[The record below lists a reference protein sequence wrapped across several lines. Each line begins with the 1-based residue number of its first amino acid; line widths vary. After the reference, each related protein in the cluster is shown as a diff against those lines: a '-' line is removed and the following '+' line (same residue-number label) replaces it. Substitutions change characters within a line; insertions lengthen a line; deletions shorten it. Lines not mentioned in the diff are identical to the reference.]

1 MYLSYYGLHREPF
14 HITPDP
20 AFLFESPS
28 HREAYAAITYGV
40 AQRKGFIAVTGEVG
54 TGKTTILRAYLKTLD
69 LSQMQTFY
77 VYSPDLSFEELLQ
90 LLLAELGETPQEQ
103 SASAMLRQLQWK
115 LIQLYE
121 QGRGMLLVIDE
132 AQNMPVDTLE
142 RLRTLSNLE
151 TTDDK
156 LLQIVLVGQPEFD
169 ERLNLHQLR
178 QLKQRIAVRATLRTL
193 TPAESVAYVRH
204 RFELAGGNFP
214 GIFAPGAI
222 RALVRHAKGS
232 PRALNILC
240 DNILLAG
247 FGAEQRPIRA
257 ALVNEVA
264 RDLAGARPAATGRLR
279 WASALAAALLVAGV
293 GTGWAVWPANPNGE
307 AATNGRMNVV
317 HAEATS
323 PWAIEAPPA
332 APVAAPADAV
342 TPDVGVPAPAPAA
355 PVPAV
360 AVAQTIAPENVAADL
375 PVAPPGAVAEETVS
389 AAPAQE
395 RAVAPV
401 ASAPLAA
408 GELLREV
415 QPGENLTRLLTE
427 VYGHCD
433 VPLIR
438 AVLARNPGLSDANK
452 ILTGQELVFP
462 TIAGVAPKGLAET
475 GTGS

>member
-28 HREAYAAITYGV
+28 HREAYAAISYGV
-40 AQRKGFIAVTGEVG
+40 TQRKGFIAVTGEVG

-69 LSQMQTFY
+69 LAQMQTFY
-77 VYSPDLSFEELLQ
+77 VYSPDLTFIELLQ
-90 LLLAELGETPQEQ
+90 MLLVELGEAPQEQ
-103 SASAMLRQLQWK
+103 SASAMLRQIQLK

-132 AQNMPVDTLE
+132 AQNMPVETLE
-142 RLRTLSNLE
+142 KLRTLSNLE
-151 TTDDK
+151 TTEDK
-156 LLQIVLVGQPEFD
+156 LIQIVMVGQPEFD

-193 TPAESVAYVRH
+193 TAAESVAYVRH
-204 RFELAGGNFP
+204 RFELAGGSFE
-214 GIFAPGAI
+214 GILAPGAI

-257 ALVNEVA
+257 TLVNEVA
-264 RDLAGARPAATGRLR
+264 RDLAGVRPAAPGRLR
-279 WASALAAALLVAGV
+279 WASALAAVLVVAALGV
-293 GTGWAVWPANPNGE
+293 GWALWPASPSGD
-307 AATNGRMNVV
+307 ATASGGLKVV
-317 HAEATS
+317 HAEAT
-323 PWAIEAPPA
+323 PA
-332 APVAAPADAV
+332 QVAVATLSAPVAAPGGEAV
-342 TPDVGVPAPAPAA
+342 LPAPGA

-360 AVAQTIAPENVAADL
+360 AVAEAMPPQDVAAEVPAAQADAPEVEAS
-375 PVAPPGAVAEETVS
+375 PPL
-389 AAPAQE
+389 APALE
-395 RAVAPV
+395 RAPAPV
-401 ASAPLAA
+401 KPEPLGE

-427 VYGHCD
+427 LYGYCD
-433 VPLIR
+433 VALLR
-438 AVLARNPGLSDANK
+438 TVLMRNPGLADANK

-462 TIAGVAPKGLAET
+462 TIAGVAPKGLASVD
-475 GTGS
+475 TGS

>member
-28 HREAYAAITYGV
+28 HREAYAAISYGV

-69 LSQMQTFY
+69 LTQMQTFY
-77 VYSPDLSFEELLQ
+77 VYSPDLTFDELLRM
-90 LLLAELGETPQEQ
+90 LLVELGETPEEQ
-103 SASAMLRQLQWK
+103 SAPAMLRQIQWK

-142 RLRTLSNLE
+142 KLRTLSNLE

-156 LLQIVLVGQPEFD
+156 LIQIVLVGQPEFD

-193 TPAESVAYVRH
+193 TAAESVAYVRH
-204 RFELAGGNFP
+204 RFELAGGNFE

-222 RALVRHAKGS
+222 RALLRHAKGS

-257 ALVNEVA
+257 ALVHEVA
-264 RDLAGARPAATGRLR
+264 RDLAGVRPAVQGRLR
-279 WASALAAALLVAGV
+279 WASALAAALLVVALSA
-293 GTGWAVWPANPNGE
+293 GWALWPSTQHAG
-307 AATNGRMNVV
+307 AAAKGGLNVV
-317 HAEATS
+317 HAEAT
-323 PWAIEAPPA
+323 PPLA
-332 APVAAPADAV
+332 ASTPPTAPVAAP
-342 TPDVGVPAPAPAA
+342 
-355 PVPAV
+355 V
-360 AVAQTIAPENVAADL
+360 AVATPAPEAN
-375 PVAPPGAVAEETVS
+375 APEGLVSDPPREAAVAQVMPPQVKVEAV
-389 AAPAQE
+389 PAD
-395 RAVAPV
+395 APV
-401 ASAPLAA
+401 VMAERTPAVPVMASAPVKSEPPAA

-427 VYGHCD
+427 LYGYCD
-433 VPLIR
+433 PALIR
-438 AVLARNPGLSDANK
+438 AVQARNPGLADANK

-462 TIAGVAPKGLAET
+462 TIAGVAPTGLAHA